1 MSAPRIRAA
10 ERMEVN
16 MAVRERLSGN
26 EAVAYAIRQINPDVM
41 PAFPITPSTE
51 IPQYVANY
59 IANGEIDTEFIPV
72 ESEHSAMSATVG
84 ACAAGAR
91 AVTATSS
98 CGMALMWEEL
108 YVAASNRL
116 PIVLALVNRALS
128 GPINI
133 NADHSDSMGARDS
146 GWIQIYAE
154 SNQEV
159 YDNYIQAFPIAE
171 DKRVHL
177 PVMVC
182 QDGFITSHGVENIFL
197 VEDEKVKDFVGV
209 YEPEHYLLNASERM
223 AVGPYAVS
231 NYYMET
237 KRGQRQAMMNAREV
251 ILEVAARFEQMTGRK
266 YSFFEEYRMED
277 AEYAVV
283 IIGSAAG
290 TCKAAIEQI
299 RSNTGKKVGLIK
311 IRVFRPFPEEE
322 IAAALSKVKAAAILD
337 RSEMFAATSGPLG
350 AEVRAAMYQAHAK
363 ALTVNY
369 FYGLGGRDITVS
381 DFEKVYDNLETMAE
395 TGTATDMYAYIGL
408 REA

>member
-1 MSAPRIRAA
+1 
-10 ERMEVN
+10 
-16 MAVRERLSGN
+16 MAIRERLSGN
-26 EAVAYAIRQINPDVM
+26 EAVAYAIKQINPDVM

-59 IANGEIDTEFIPV
+59 IANGEIDTEFIHV

-84 ACAAGAR
+84 ASAAGAR

-171 DKRVHL
+171 NKNVHL

-182 QDGFITSHGVENIFL
+182 QDGFITSHGVENIML
-197 VEDEKVKDFVGV
+197 IEDDKVKEFVGE
-209 YEPEHYLLNASERM
+209 YKPEHYLLNADERI
-223 AVGPYAVS
+223 AIGPYAVS

-237 KRGQRQAMMNAREV
+237 KRGQRQAMLDARAV
-251 ILEVAARFEQMTGRK
+251 ILEVAEKFEKMTGRK
-266 YSFFEEYRMED
+266 YGFFEEYRMDD
-277 AEYAVV
+277 AEYAIV

-290 TCKAAIEQI
+290 TCKAAIEHI
-299 RSNTGKKVGLIK
+299 RNTTEKKVGLIK
-311 IRVFRPFPEEE
+311 VRVFRPFPEEE
-322 IAAALSKVKAAAILD
+322 IARALANVKAVAIMD
-337 RSEMFAATSGPLG
+337 RSEMFAGTSGPLG

-363 ALTVNY
+363 AEVVNY

-381 DFEKVYDNLETMAE
+381 DFERVYENLEKMAE
-395 TGTATDMYAYIGL
+395 THTVIGMYDYIGL
-408 REA
+408 RK

>member
-1 MSAPRIRAA
+1 
-10 ERMEVN
+10 

-26 EAVAYAIRQINPDVM
+26 EAVAYAIKQINPDVM

-59 IANGEIDTEFIPV
+59 IANGEIDTEFIHV
-72 ESEHSAMSATVG
+72 ESEHSAMSATIG
-84 ACAAGAR
+84 ASAAGAR
-91 AVTATSS
+91 ALTATSS

-108 YVAASNRL
+108 YIAASDRL
-116 PIVLALVNRALS
+116 PIVLALVNRALT

-133 NADHSDSMGARDS
+133 NADHSDSMGARDT

-159 YDNYIQAFPIAE
+159 YDNFIQAFPIAE
-171 DKRVHL
+171 DKSVHL
-177 PVMVC
+177 PVMIC
-182 QDGFITSHGVENIFL
+182 QDGFITSHGVENILL
-197 VEDEKVKDFVGV
+197 VEDDKVKEFVGE
-209 YEPEHYLLNASERM
+209 YEPEHYLLNPAEKM

-237 KRGQRQAMMNAREV
+237 KRGQRQAMLNAKQV
-251 ILEVAARFEQMTGRK
+251 ILEVAAKFEEMTGRR
-266 YSFFEEYRMED
+266 YGFFEEYQMED

-290 TCKAAIEQI
+290 TCKAAIDEI
-299 RSNTGKKVGLIK
+299 RNTTGKKVGLIK

-322 IAAALSKVKAAAILD
+322 LAKALSKVKAAAIMD

-350 AEVRAAMYQAHAK
+350 AEVRAAMYQAHCEAEV
-363 ALTVNY
+363 VNY

-381 DFEKVYDNLETMAE
+381 DFMTVYDNLETMAKTHVV
-395 TGTATDMYAYIGL
+395 TGMYDYIGL
-408 REA
+408 RSGQSEEVMPPKNMEV